1 MTRLSPRTPSP
12 SLRRVTVRRSRFALL
27 GALLAL
33 LAVFAMSGVSG
44 WHGATFHDDDP
55 AHVEAVEHTHGAAQ
69 TDPDSPVHLAAHA
82 AGQWLIE
89 SERILAPV
97 LTVVSRTP
105 NTIADAAFLVGVAP
119 STLLR
124 PPRA

>member
-1 MTRLSPRTPSP
+1 MIA
-12 SLRRVTVRRSRFALL
+12 RRSRSTLL

-33 LAVFAMSGVSG
+33 LAVFAMNGVSG

-55 AHVEAVEHTHGAAQ
+55 AHVESVEHTHGGAQ
-69 TDPDSPVHLAAHA
+69 TDPDSPVHLAAHT
-82 AGQWLIE
+82 AGQWLVE
-89 SERILAPV
+89 PARTLAPV
-97 LTVVSRTP
+97 LLSTSRTP
-105 NTIADAAFLVGVAP
+105 VSIVDAALLVGVGP